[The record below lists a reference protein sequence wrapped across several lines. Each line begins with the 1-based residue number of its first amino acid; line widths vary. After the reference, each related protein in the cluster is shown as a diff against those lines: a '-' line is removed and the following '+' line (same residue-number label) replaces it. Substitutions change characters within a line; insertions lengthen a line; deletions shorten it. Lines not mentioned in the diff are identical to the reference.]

1 MAKATRVA
9 FGEALARVGEDP
21 RIVVLDGDL
30 MKSTFTHLFKEKY
43 PDRFIE
49 CGIAESNMV
58 GVTSGLAL
66 AGKIAWAASFACF
79 IAGRLETVRMSAGY
93 QEANVRLVG
102 THAGVGI
109 GEDGASQMGLE
120 DVAAMRALP
129 GMTVIQPCDA
139 VETERAVE
147 YLLEHTGP
155 VYLRLTR
162 QKLDDVN
169 APEYRFELGKAVV
182 LREGDG
188 VALFGTGATVQES
201 LKAADR
207 LVEDGIE
214 ARVVNAHTLS
224 PIDREAILDAART
237 CDLIVTA
244 EDHNVHGGLGS
255 AVAEVLAEAGAGVP
269 LTVLG
274 ARDYGQSG
282 TSEEL
287 FDAYGISAAHIAD
300 AARASLRSG

>member
-1 MAKATRVA
+1 
-9 FGEALARVGEDP
+9 
-21 RIVVLDGDL
+21 
-30 MKSTFTHLFKEKY
+30 
-43 PDRFIE
+43 
-49 CGIAESNMV
+49 
-58 GVTSGLAL
+58 
-66 AGKIAWAASFACF
+66 
-79 IAGRLETVRMSAGY
+79 
-93 QEANVRLVG
+93 
-102 THAGVGI
+102 
-109 GEDGASQMGLE
+109 
-120 DVAAMRALP
+120 
-129 GMTVIQPCDA
+129 
-139 VETERAVE
+139 
-147 YLLEHTGP
+147 LEHTGP